1 MSGSDPVS
9 ANLPF
14 VVRFSAV
21 LRGYWGQT
29 FLAIDLRGKS
39 LRRTKVGLRLLF
51 ECSAIM
57 ATPMSNKRTE
67 KSNILEVFEH
77 SDSSNELE
85 YDLSLDLDPN
95 FVPRDKR
102 KF

>member
-9 ANLPF
+9 VNLPF

-51 ECSAIM
+51 ECNHGDAHVKQK
-57 ATPMSNKRTE
+57 NG
-67 KSNILEVFEH
+67 EVEH
-77 SDSSNELE
+77 S
-85 YDLSLDLDPN
+85 
-95 FVPRDKR
+95 
-102 KF
+102 